1 MGSIQGGL
9 PPSPQDSRPPAG
21 RTAGNRRHS
30 ATHPCSLSHQVARQ
44 RTREESSP
52 VWVFCS
58 FLGTLTY
65 MSLLNTY
72 YVPGTV
78 MGCLQ
83 LLLFLIRLFTSP
95 KSRVSATLP
104 KSHPATLV
112 KLQMKRF
119 GIREAKTLVQGHT
132 TSIESQDWN
141 QIPLSNNILGSL

>member
-1 MGSIQGGL
+1 
-9 PPSPQDSRPPAG
+9 
-21 RTAGNRRHS
+21 
-30 ATHPCSLSHQVARQ
+30 
-44 RTREESSP
+44 
-52 VWVFCS
+52 
-58 FLGTLTY
+58 

-132 TSIESQDWN
+132 TSIESEDWN